1 MKTSLKLLF
10 YISLMMSTIPFS
22 IAQTFPEDWLGTWE
36 GDFVGYNQMNK
47 AYELTMRMEI
57 TETENP
63 NRWHWKTIYPAT
75 EQTEEI
81 VKDYYL
87 EAIDLEKGYFVTDE
101 DNSIL
106 LDTYLVENTFYS
118 RFLVQENLILSM
130 YRWENGKINF
140 EIVFGNDEPNQT
152 TGGEEDIPEVQSYAI
167 PIIQKATLEK
177 ID

>member
-10 YISLMMSTIPFS
+10 YISLMISTISFS
-22 IAQTFPEDWLGTWE
+22 MAQTFPEDWLGTWE
-36 GDFVGYNQMNK
+36 GNFIGYNQMNK
-47 AYELTMRMEI
+47 VYELTMRMEI

-75 EQTEEI
+75 AQTEEI

-87 EAIDLEKGYFVTDE
+87 EVVDLEKGHFITDE

-118 RFLVQENLILSM
+118 RFLVQNNLILSM
-130 YRWENGKINF
+130 YRWENEKIHF
-140 EIVFGNDEPNQT
+140 EIVFGNDEPIQT
-152 TGGEEDIPEVQSYAI
+152 TGGEEDIPEVQSYTI